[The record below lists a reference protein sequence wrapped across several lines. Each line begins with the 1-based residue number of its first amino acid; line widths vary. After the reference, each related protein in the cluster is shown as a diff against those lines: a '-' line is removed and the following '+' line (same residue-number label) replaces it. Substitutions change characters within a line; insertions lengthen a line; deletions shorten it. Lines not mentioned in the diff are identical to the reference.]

1 VKKAIEMI
9 RGTLRGALGAG
20 LLALL
25 AVQLPGPAGELNAQ
39 SRAVADPAAML
50 INPPPFGVGE
60 LAEYQV
66 RLGSLSV
73 GSGSMEILGVS
84 QVNGGQTYHARMRLS
99 GGLPMARVNN
109 TFESWIDVNGLFS
122 RRFKQNQHEIT
133 FRRNRTYDFFP
144 ERRTYRRENGETGTI
159 PSNRPLDDVS
169 FLYFVRTLPLRP
181 GDVYEIPRYFKEDGN
196 PVVIRVL
203 RRETVTV
210 PAGTFNTVVVQPIIK
225 TDGLFGE
232 GGQAEVYFSDDSR
245 RLLVQMRSRVPLIG
259 SLNLHL
265 RSFRAGEPFA
275 AGRPHPAP
283 VR

>member
-1 VKKAIEMI
+1 MPIFLLKWILLV
-9 RGTLRGALGAG
+9 GGFT
-20 LLALL
+20 LLA
-25 AVQLPGPAGELNAQ
+25 AVVGPLPLP
-39 SRAVADPAAML
+39 SAAAEPGAAEPV
-50 INPPPFGVGE
+50 IPPVEQRNVPFGLGE
-60 LAEYQV
+60 RATYAV
-66 RLGSLSV
+66 RLGRIGTV
-73 GSGSMEILGVS
+73 GQGTMHISGIETVDRRTTYRTRLQIA
-84 QVNGGQTYHARMRLS
+84 GGIPL
-99 GGLPMARVNN
+99 ARVDD

-259 SLNLHL
+259 ALNLHL